1 MKQFL
6 IIGLGNF
13 GFYLATHLYG
23 KGHDVMAVDR
33 SPVLVQSIK
42 DHVTQAVVADATD
55 AATLRELGVKNV
67 DTAVVGIG
75 SVLGD
80 SILAVLNLQE
90 LGISHIVAKAIS
102 DPHKKVLEKLG
113 VADIIFPEKDM
124 ALSMAKK
131 LDNPNLIDYLPFMEG
146 YGIIEL
152 AVPGKFVGK
161 SLKQINLTNTYGV
174 QVVAIKGP
182 DVENTRFIPQ
192 ADDILNQEDLL
203 ILLGSEKGLD
213 SLKTA
218 TQK

>member
-13 GFYLATHLYG
+13 GFYLATHLYA
-23 KGHDVMAVDR
+23 KGHDVMAIDK

-42 DHVTQAVVADATD
+42 DHVTQAVIADATD
-55 AATLRELGVKNV
+55 ATTLHELGVKNV

-90 LGISHIVAKAIS
+90 LGIPHIVAKAIS

-113 VADIIFPEKDM
+113 VEQIIFPEKDM
-124 ALSMAKK
+124 ALSMARK
-131 LDNPNLIDYLPFMEG
+131 LDNPSLIDYLPFMEG

-161 SLKQINLTNTYGV
+161 SLKQINLTNKYGV

-182 DVENTRFIPQ
+182 DAEHTRFSPK
-192 ADDILNQEDLL
+192 ADDILNQEDIL
-203 ILLGSEKGLD
+203 ILLGPEKGLD

-218 TQK
+218 TPK

>member
-13 GFYLATHLYG
+13 GFHLATHLYR
-23 KGHDVMAVDR
+23 KGHDVMAVDK
-33 SPVLVQSIK
+33 SPALVQSIK

-55 AATLRELGVKNV
+55 AATLKELGVKNV

-90 LGISHIVAKAIS
+90 NGIPHIVAKAIS

-113 VADIIFPEKDM
+113 VEEIIFPEKDT
-124 ALSMAKK
+124 ALSMARK
-131 LDNPNLIDYLPFMEG
+131 LDNPSLIDYLPFMEG

-152 AVPGKFVGK
+152 TVPEKFVGK
-161 SLKQINLTNTYGV
+161 SLKQINLTNKYGV
-174 QVVAIKGP
+174 QVVAIKGQ
-182 DVENTRFIPQ
+182 DADHTRFSPK
-192 ADDILNQEDLL
+192 ADHILNQEDIL
-203 ILLGSEKGLD
+203 ILLGPEKGLD
-213 SLKTA
+213 ALKTA
-218 TQK
+218 SPK

>member
-13 GFYLATHLYG
+13 GFHLATHLYR
-23 KGHDVMAVDR
+23 KGHDVMAVDK
-33 SPVLVQSIK
+33 SPILVQSIK
-42 DHVTQAVVADATD
+42 DNVTQAVVADATD
-55 AATLRELGVKNV
+55 AATLKELGVKNV

-90 LGISHIVAKAIS
+90 NGIPHIVAKAIS

-113 VADIIFPEKDM
+113 VEEIIFPEKDT
-124 ALSMAKK
+124 ALSMARK
-131 LDNPNLIDYLPFMEG
+131 LDNPSLIDYLPFMEG

-152 AVPGKFVGK
+152 AVPEKFVGK
-161 SLKQINLTNTYGV
+161 SLKQINLTNKYGV
-174 QVVAIKGP
+174 QVVAIKGL
-182 DVENTRFIPQ
+182 DADHTRFSPQ
-192 ADDILNQEDLL
+192 ADHILNQEDLL
-203 ILLGSEKGLD
+203 ILLGPEKGLD

-218 TQK
+218 TKK